1 MHSPAN
7 CPAVVPERE
16 SSFFHN
22 LCPEP
27 SEKIC
32 SFQETRTSLE
42 MHFSTLFFHN
52 RGQVKNNNKLA
63 FQTFSGTLPA

>member
-1 MHSPAN
+1 MTSGERRIRGSVHEKTRGKGMHSPAN

-42 MHFSTLFFHN
+42 MHFFHPLF
-52 RGQVKNNNKLA
+52 
-63 FQTFSGTLPA
+63 S